1 MAFYRDG
8 IGGIAGRGSVEPAK
22 DRFEAARPTGGAS
35 PSRLGL
41 SAADDAPGCGLHGG
55 IKGAASDLPRS

>member
-22 DRFEAARPTGGAS
+22 DRFEAARPTSDAWPAGT
-35 PSRLGL
+35 PC
-41 SAADDAPGCGLHGG
+41 SADSG
-55 IKGAASDLPRS
+55 KGK